1 MTMAESKT
9 AVYSTPPKRGL
20 IISFALLLGLIAA
33 ILFDTKF
40 VKIGSTDDVRK
51 KVFSKAEFGAAQFPK
66 VQTYILEHAVDAKI
80 LGAAIAADKDAAGK
94 KYGVA
99 TTTGPVLA
107 VTLTGIAGEVKS
119 GIYSLAVDGLPEG
132 TAVRVQ
138 TGPAVN
144 GTDLR
149 DSTGAIVFGQFTNQI
164 EYQDAG
170 SALNNEMKQQVLVP
184 LDTTQLTTKKITVTG
199 VFKLINPKNWL
210 ITPVKLA
217 VE

>member
-9 AVYSTPPKRGL
+9 PIYSAAPKRGL
-20 IISFALLLGLIAA
+20 MISLVLLLGLIAA

-40 VKIGSTDDVRK
+40 VIIGSADDVHK

-66 VQTYILEHAVDAKI
+66 VQKYILDHAVDAKT
-80 LGAAIAADKDAAGK
+80 LGAAIAADKEAAGK

-119 GIYSLAVDGLPEG
+119 GIYALTVDGLPEG
-132 TAVRVQ
+132 TAIRVQ

-149 DSTGAIVFGQFTNQI
+149 DSTGEIVFGQFTNQI

-184 LDTTQLTTKKITVTG
+184 IDTTALTNKKITVTG

-210 ITPVKLA
+210 VTPVRLA